1 MFDSKELRMINR
13 SVFPLMRRV
22 SALHVVVLAGL
33 VAAGLSVSLRAEI
46 LEQVLVKVNGDIVT
60 KADFERMQVEF
71 LRQRPDLQNVT
82 ADSPELQ
89 KAVAESTPQLI
100 LSAIDELLLVQRGR
114 ELGYVMN
121 DEQFKS
127 VLENIK
133 KDNNIDTDEKFQE
146 ALKQEGMTLADLRR
160 QLEKNMLETRVQQ
173 NEVLAKISVTEDEA
187 RVYYDAHKNEFTTPS
202 EIMLREILITVPTT
216 DRGVNAAQDDAA
228 KAKAEEIRHR
238 LLAGEPFARLAGEVS
253 DASSKT
259 NGGLIGPIKVDE
271 LAPALQTMLGKIK
284 VGEVSEVIRTQRGY
298 QLLELESRT
307 DTKVKTFEEAH
318 QDISDRI
325 AEDKRRGET
334 QKYLEKLRATAT
346 ITWHNDELKKAYEQA
361 LAERQK
367 QLESEQ
373 SAQSR

>member
-1 MFDSKELRMINR
+1 MLKRLSGA
-13 SVFPLMRRV
+13 
-22 SALHVVVLAGL
+22 AL
-33 VAAGLSVSLRAEI
+33 AALLLSVSLHAEI

-60 KADFERMQVEF
+60 KGDFERLQVEF

-100 LSAIDELLLVQRGR
+100 LSAVDELLLVQRGR

-127 VLENIK
+127 VLDNIK

-187 RVYYDAHKNEFTTPS
+187 HAYYDAHKNDFTTPS
-202 EIMLREILITVPTT
+202 EIILREILVAVPTT
-216 DRGVNAAQDDAA
+216 ERGVNVAQDDAA
-228 KAKAEEIRHR
+228 KAKAEDIRHR
-238 LLAGEPFARLAGEVS
+238 LLSGEPFARLAAEVS
-253 DASSKT
+253 EAPSKT

-271 LAPALQTMLGKIK
+271 LAPALQTMLAKIQ

-298 QLLELESRT
+298 QILALESRSE
-307 DTKVKTFEEAH
+307 TKVKTFDEAR
-318 QDISDRI
+318 QDISDKI

-334 QKYLEKLRATAT
+334 QKYLEKLRATAS

-361 LAERQK
+361 LAERRK
-367 QLESEQ
+367 QMESEQ
-373 SAQSR
+373 GAPAKS

>member
-1 MFDSKELRMINR
+1 MLGSKELQMIIK
-13 SVFPLMRRV
+13 
-22 SALHVVVLAGL
+22 HVVVAAALLAL
-33 VAAGLSVSLRAEI
+33 ALTVSLRAEI

-60 KADFERMQVEF
+60 KSDFERLQVEF
-71 LRQRPDLQNVT
+71 LRQRPELQNVT

-100 LSAIDELLLVQRGR
+100 LNAVDELLLVQRGR
-114 ELGYVMN
+114 ELGYVMS

-127 VLENIK
+127 VLDNIK

-160 QLEKNMLETRVQQ
+160 QLEKNMLESRVQQ

-187 RVYYDAHKNEFTTPS
+187 HAFYDAHKTEFTTPS
-202 EIMLREILITVPTT
+202 ELMLREILLAVPTT
-216 DRGVNAAQDDAA
+216 DRGVNVAQDDAA
-228 KAKAEEIRHR
+228 KAKADDLRHR

-253 DASSKT
+253 DAASKA

-271 LAPALQTMLGKIK
+271 LAPALQTMLGKMK
-284 VGEVSEVIRTQRGY
+284 VGDVSEVIRTQRGY
-298 QLLELESRT
+298 QILALESRT
-307 DTKVKTFEEAH
+307 ETKVKTFDEAR

-325 AEDKRRGET
+325 ADEKRRGET
-334 QKYLEKLRATAT
+334 QKYLEKLRGTAT

-373 SAQSR
+373 GAAARN

>member
-1 MFDSKELRMINR
+1 MK
-13 SVFPLMRRV
+13 
-22 SALHVVVLAGL
+22 HVVASAAL
-33 VAAGLSVSLRAEI
+33 VALGLTVSLHGEI

-60 KADFERMQVEF
+60 KSDFERMQVEF

-100 LSAIDELLLVQRGR
+100 LSAVDELLLVQRGR
-114 ELGYVMN
+114 ELGYVMS

-127 VLENIK
+127 VLDNIK
-133 KDNNIDTDEKFQE
+133 KDNNIDTDEKFQD

-173 NEVLAKISVTEDEA
+173 NEVMAKISVTEDEA
-187 RVYYDAHKNEFTTPS
+187 HAYYDAHKNEFTTPS
-202 EIMLREILITVPTT
+202 ELMLREILVTVPAS
-216 DRGVNAAQDDAA
+216 DRGVNVAQDDTA
-228 KAKAEEIRHR
+228 KAKADDIRHR

-253 DASSKT
+253 DSTSKA
-259 NGGLIGPIKVDE
+259 NGGLIGPIKIDE
-271 LAPALQTMLGKIK
+271 LAPALQTMLGKMK
-284 VGEVSEVIRTQRGY
+284 VGDVSDVIRTQRGY
-298 QLLELESRT
+298 QILGLESRT
-307 DTKVKTFEEAH
+307 ETKVKSFDEAR

-325 AEDKRRGET
+325 ADEKRRGET

-346 ITWHNDELKKAYEQA
+346 IAWHNDELKKAYEQA

-367 QLESEQ
+367 QLQSEQ
-373 SAQSR
+373 SAPAKS

>member
-1 MFDSKELRMINR
+1 MIK
-13 SVFPLMRRV
+13 
-22 SALHVVVLAGL
+22 HVVAFAAL
-33 VAAGLSVSLRAEI
+33 VALGLTVSLHGEI

-60 KADFERMQVEF
+60 KSDFERMQVEF

-100 LSAIDELLLVQRGR
+100 LGAVDELLLVQRGR
-114 ELGYVMN
+114 ELGYVMS

-127 VLENIK
+127 VLDNIK

-173 NEVLAKISVTEDEA
+173 NEVMAKISVTEDEA
-187 RVYYDAHKNEFTTPS
+187 HAFYDAHKNEFTTPS
-202 EIMLREILITVPTT
+202 ELMLREILVAVPAS
-216 DRGVNAAQDDAA
+216 DRGVNVAQDDAA
-228 KAKAEEIRHR
+228 KAKADDLRHR

-253 DASSKT
+253 DSTSKA

-271 LAPALQTMLGKIK
+271 LAPALQTMLGKMK
-284 VGEVSEVIRTQRGY
+284 VGDVSDVIRTQRGY
-298 QLLELESRT
+298 QILGLESRT
-307 DTKVKTFEEAH
+307 ETKVKSFDEAR

-325 AEDKRRGET
+325 ADEKRRGET

-346 ITWHNDELKKAYEQA
+346 ITWHNDELKKAYDQA

-367 QLESEQ
+367 QLESAQ
-373 SAQSR
+373 SAPAKS

>member
-1 MFDSKELRMINR
+1 MLDSKELQMIIK
-13 SVFPLMRRV
+13 
-22 SALHVVVLAGL
+22 HVVVAAALLAL
-33 VAAGLSVSLRAEI
+33 ALTVSLRAEI

-60 KADFERMQVEF
+60 KSDFERLQVEF
-71 LRQRPDLQNVT
+71 LRQRPELQNVT

-100 LSAIDELLLVQRGR
+100 LNAVDELLLVQRGR
-114 ELGYVMN
+114 ELGYVMS

-127 VLENIK
+127 VLDNIK

-160 QLEKNMLETRVQQ
+160 QLEKNMLESRVQQ

-187 RVYYDAHKNEFTTPS
+187 HAFYDAHKTEFTTPS
-202 EIMLREILITVPTT
+202 ELMLREILLAVPTT
-216 DRGVNAAQDDAA
+216 DRGVNVAQDDAA
-228 KAKAEEIRHR
+228 KAKADDLRHR

-253 DASSKT
+253 DAASKA

-271 LAPALQTMLGKIK
+271 LAPALQTMLGKMK
-284 VGEVSEVIRTQRGY
+284 VGDVSEVIRTQRGY
-298 QLLELESRT
+298 QILALESRT
-307 DTKVKTFEEAH
+307 ETKVKTFDEAR

-325 AEDKRRGET
+325 ADEKRRGET
-334 QKYLEKLRATAT
+334 QKYLEKLRGTAT

-361 LAERQK
+361 LADRQK

-373 SAQSR
+373 GAAARN

>member
-1 MFDSKELRMINR
+1 MLDSKELQMIIK
-13 SVFPLMRRV
+13 
-22 SALHVVVLAGL
+22 HVVVAAALLAL
-33 VAAGLSVSLRAEI
+33 ALTVSLRAEI

-60 KADFERMQVEF
+60 KSDFERLQVEF
-71 LRQRPDLQNVT
+71 LRQRPELQNVT

-100 LSAIDELLLVQRGR
+100 LNAVDELLLVQRGR
-114 ELGYVMN
+114 ELGYVMS

-127 VLENIK
+127 VLDNIK

-160 QLEKNMLETRVQQ
+160 QLEKNMLESRVQQ

-187 RVYYDAHKNEFTTPS
+187 HAFYDAHKTEFTTPS
-202 EIMLREILITVPTT
+202 ELMLREILLAVPTT
-216 DRGVNAAQDDAA
+216 DRGVNVAQDDAA
-228 KAKAEEIRHR
+228 KAKADDLRHR

-253 DASSKT
+253 DAASKA

-271 LAPALQTMLGKIK
+271 LAPALQTMLGKMK
-284 VGEVSEVIRTQRGY
+284 VGDVSEVIRTQRGY
-298 QLLELESRT
+298 QILALESRT
-307 DTKVKTFEEAH
+307 ETKVKTFDEAR

-325 AEDKRRGET
+325 ADEKRRGET
-334 QKYLEKLRATAT
+334 QKYLEKLRGTAT

-373 SAQSR
+373 GAAARN